1 MYTVEEFCHYVEDDL
16 NGLIEEIS
24 GISRVVSDEERKAW
38 AASYSEVSK
47 MLTLCM
53 RRRPEIGHVHISTSN
68 LLLEYKL
75 PAASAWCD
83 LVLVG
88 AKDGKNRVVIV
99 ELKNWLK
106 SSQDLPGEAEGL
118 IDHNGQQ
125 HLHPSEQV
133 KGYTEYCQR
142 FHSAVLDTNATVS
155 GCVYFSQPIDLDPY
169 RAAPNVTLT
178 LQYPLF
184 NTQSNESIADY
195 VLDHVNESNEPFAR
209 QFEQGYY
216 KQDRNILNQVAANFK
231 ASQAKPFVLLDE
243 QRRGFA
249 KVMHALQQRFEDGKK
264 QVIIVEGPPG
274 CGKSAVAINVWM
286 EAVLRLKHKTE
297 IGNIVFVTT
306 SSSHKENWSEIFN
319 VHGKTILA
327 KGLIQSS
334 NDFNPGINGGSMKDR
349 YLPIFSDMD
358 HDKYVNPDNDQ
369 SLRYEYFRDYVKYM
383 IDHNEA
389 GNYIKDQ
396 HFLSVVDEAHA
407 LINPVAED
415 FRTNKP
421 SGWCF
426 QAGPQGY
433 HIIYKSQVS
442 IFFMDGKQ
450 SFRDNETTTP
460 EDIRLWA
467 EELGA
472 EIVNISL
479 AGMQFR
485 CAGSTDY
492 VDWVD
497 RLFTPTPLSNHDR
510 WKEHFQMALFDC
522 PSKMERALREKM
534 AETGSNSC
542 RLVSTY
548 SRKWV
553 SRGLTQN
560 HSQAMDKPH
569 DFVLRDKNGNLYQK
583 FWNNS
588 SGYQSFVQAVEGST
602 MCKDPLCEV
611 GCPYVVRGFDYD
623 YIGLLWLED
632 VIWRNG
638 EWYFNIEYTKE
649 SATNS
654 TRKSALEEYKQ
665 YYKSRKKLYS
675 RSALQKIID
684 NKLYRA
690 YDPKFPRCTRF
701 FQTIAQAYR
710 ILMTRAI
717 KGIYIYVAD
726 DETRQHLQS
735 LLA

>member
-155 GCVYFSQPIDLDPY
+155 GCVYFSQPIDLEPY
-169 RAAPNVTLT
+169 RAAPNGSLA

-195 VLDHVNESNEPFAR
+195 VLDRVDESNEQFAR
-209 QFEQGYY
+209 EFEEGYY

-243 QRRGFA
+243 QRKGFA

-264 QVIIVEGPPG
+264 EVIIVEGPPG

-286 EAVLRLKHKTE
+286 EAVMRLKRKKE

-306 SSSHKENWSEIFN
+306 SGSQRDNWSEIFKVYGN
-319 VHGKTILA
+319 AIQA
-327 KGLIQSS
+327 NSLIQTS
-334 NDFNPGINGGSMKDR
+334 NNFNPGINGSSMKNR

-358 HDKYVNPDNDQ
+358 YDKYVNPDNDQ
-369 SLRYEYFRDYVKYM
+369 SLRFEYFRDYVKYM
-383 IDHNEA
+383 IDHNETTDYKE
-389 GNYIKDQ
+389 NQ

-407 LINPVAED
+407 LINPVAEE
-415 FRTNKP
+415 FRTNKI
-421 SGWCF
+421 SGWCL

-450 SFRDNETTTP
+450 SFRDNESTSK
-460 EDIRLWA
+460 EDIQSWA

-472 EIVNISL
+472 EVVIISL

-485 CAGSTDY
+485 CAGSTEY
-492 VDWVD
+492 VDWVE
-497 RLFTPTPLSNHDR
+497 RLFTPQPLTNYDR
-510 WKEHFQMALFDC
+510 WKEHFQIALFDC
-522 PSKMERALREKM
+522 PSQMECALRAKM
-534 AETGSNSC
+534 AEGPGISC

-548 SRKWV
+548 SRDWISK
-553 SRGLTQN
+553 GLTPN
-560 HSQAMDKPH
+560 HSLSTDKTH
-569 DFVLRDKNGNLYQK
+569 DFVLRDKNGKLYQK
-583 FWNNS
+583 FWNYS
-588 SGYQSFVQAVEGST
+588 KDYHLFVQAIEGST
-602 MCKDPLCEV
+602 MHTDPLCEV

-632 VIWRNG
+632 VVWRNG

-649 SATNS
+649 SATGS
-654 TRKSALEEYKQ
+654 TKKSAVDEYTQ
-665 YYKSRKKLYS
+665 YYKSRRKRYS
-675 RSALQKIID
+675 RDAYLKITG
-684 NKLYRA
+684 NKLYKA
-690 YDPKFPRCTRF
+690 YDPKLPKCTRF

-735 LLA
+735 LLT